1 MIGSSSNGWM
11 PSTVDVADA
20 LIEQFGRLVDCTRP
34 IATPFLVVDEAVV
47 DENIERMQAGCAE
60 RGVKLRPHI
69 KTHKSAELATRQLS
83 SGAVGVTC
91 ATLSEAVGLG
101 ERGVSTSVFIAAPSY
116 VDDAKQPLL
125 TRAAQLHDEVLMAV
139 DSAAIV
145 SRLTEAAAGLDNVSV
160 VIEVDCGGDR
170 TGVAPADVGRLA
182 EVCAMRI
189 AGVFTH
195 GGQSYAP
202 GAAPAAAED
211 EVDALMEAVDALGG
225 GDDWIV
231 SAGSTPTALLSS
243 RPPVNEE
250 RPGTYV
256 FGDHQQVQIGPT
268 EPGSVAGAVV
278 ATVIH
283 SGDGKVV
290 VDAGAKILTKDRQT
304 WLDSFG
310 HLPIAPEARVERVYD
325 NHGVIRMAAEDV
337 TPRVGDRITIVP
349 NHICPVV
356 NLLDVMVFVGAD
368 GEPFDVAVDL
378 RGHLA

>member
-1 MIGSSSNGWM
+1 M

-20 LIEQFGRLVDCTRP
+20 LIEQFGRLVDCTRGT
-34 IATPFLVVDEAVV
+34 ATPFLVVDEGVV
-47 DENIERMQAGCAE
+47 DENIERMQAGCDE

-116 VDDAKQPLL
+116 VDDAKRPLL
-125 TRAAQLHDEVLMAV
+125 ARAAQLHDEVLMAV
-139 DSAAIV
+139 DSAAIG
-145 SRLTEAAAGLDNVSV
+145 SRLAEAAAGLDNVSG
-160 VIEVDCGGDR
+160 VIEVDCGADR
-170 TGVAPADVGRLA
+170 TGVAPADVGWLA
-182 EVCAMRI
+182 EVCAMQI

-225 GDDWIV
+225 GDDLIV

-256 FGDHQQVQIGPT
+256 FGDYQQVQIGPT

-310 HLPIAPEARVERVYD
+310 HLPTAPEARVERVYD
-325 NHGVIRMAAEDV
+325 NHGVIRMAAGDV
-337 TPRVGDRITIVP
+337 TPRVGDRIAIVP

-356 NLLDVMVFVGAD
+356 NLLDVMIFVGAD
-368 GEPFDVAVDL
+368 GEPFEVAVDL